1 MADNIEIQN
10 ISPNTFEYQEY
21 SNNDIALI
29 NENNIDVT
37 FDPNQDY
44 IEYFAY
50 DLNGNI
56 VIENVTNYPYYSLLN
71 NQVNIDPI
79 ADLAR
84 YSYEQGQFNV
94 LYNFL
99 RKKLASSPLDTYF
112 IEEIST
118 DRTEIRLNSTT
129 ILEGDMIGSADIF
142 SQEINDSPFDYL
154 DFYLDFGNNK
164 LVIAN
169 NLLLDLSNPSTP
181 SILIKLY
188 EPLPS
193 EFGIKSECW
202 VVEKIA
208 TSVAY
213 YISIL
218 PNFNDIDDNIYL
230 RGPNTNISIK
240 DQINNSTNYSSYNS
254 LSSTNNQQGTGSF
267 QYQINSLLAE
277 SGIELN
283 IDYSNYNNFIHFSS
297 AQTRLENFYYKLA
310 LLETYQA
317 SASLSSG
324 TTTNYYVSASNV
336 VWQNKI
342 DEIITGFDGYEYYLY
357 FESGS
362 TSWPKT
368 NNTPPYTNASTTS
381 VAGQAFLLNQAT
393 VAGDF
398 DLENSNALVNTIP
411 GYLREDPN
419 NAQYELFVEMI
430 GQHFDNIFIYIQD
443 VTQKYNADNRL
454 NYGVSKDIVAD
465 VLRDMGVKIYQ
476 NNFSSDDLY
485 SALLGFTPSGSLY
498 NLPYTTGSLPT
509 PSGWEYIN
517 TYVTASSTS
526 SLEPT
531 DDINKS
537 IYKRLY
543 HNLPYL
549 LKKKGT
555 VAGLKALITIYGI
568 PDTILQINEFG
579 GQNRIDENDYDLWFD
594 QFNYAYDTLG
604 TNYISSSFSDTAN
617 PLWIIPGFSAINT
630 LQFRFQTRG
639 IPTDTG
645 YYNQVLWSTGDSS
658 PALLRLRYT
667 GSGYASGSYSG
678 SIPNTYNEYVHLDFI
693 PDASDLNT
701 SASVYLPFFDGDWW
715 NVMVS
720 KDTPGAANFILYAGN
735 KTTPGGNYNTYQFL
749 ASASVNGNDTPW
761 TDNSFSYFPATS
773 NSALGR
779 MFSGSYQEIRY
790 YNEPLTVDPFEDYIM
805 YPYSID
811 SNGVNTAPDTLLF
824 RAALGGELYTSS
836 LSIHPKVTG
845 SWVTT
850 SSFVSGNSFFISNTS
865 SFVTNKEY
873 VYPNQFPS
881 GIKNRVSNKIR
892 QQNEV
897 LPYSGS
903 NEVNLPT
910 NQVLSP
916 FISIQQNV
924 FESGSYTPN
933 IDYVEVAFSPQNEI
947 NNDIAGQLG
956 YFNIGEYIGDPRL
969 VSSSAESYP
978 ELNALRNYYFEKYTG
993 NYNIW
998 DYIRLI
1004 KFFDNSLFKMIQDW
1018 IPARTSAAT
1027 GIVIKQTV
1035 LERNKYP
1042 VPQPNITSSIANVA
1056 SASTNIPWQVEN
1068 IYITGSPIQMYEISA
1083 STGGTMPDL
1092 FGLTQ
1097 SFYTGN
1103 NVVNITQS
1111 WTGSTTSLLGLVPFT
1126 QTSQTEF
1133 YDGELSGSFIQ
1144 VENGELNEDNP
1155 YKLASTQLI
1164 PYQIS
1169 GSSSPNPGS
1178 GIITWQGSIGY
1189 NGIIYYL
1196 YVSSL
1201 YINEVDSSGN
1211 SIQTALSNLQ
1221 TGNQITFRIIG
1232 SVSDLG
1238 PPVADYGYTS
1248 TTLTGLITSVVA
1260 VSPTVWKVNFSQNL
1274 GSQAIYYYS
1283 LTNPWQNTNWVDN
1296 QGSNT
1301 ALSIVLDPF
1310 LNDSS
1315 DFNNSPFNPI
1325 INNALTSRFNDEF
1338 FDVDFSSNAITAV
1351 NRLNIISA
1359 SRGTGSAT
1367 PSTIPA
1373 SNYTTARI
1381 TRPRYNGSKNTSPGV
1396 NIISGSQLPSVEQL
1410 TSYFIY
1416 TPGGLGNTLAERSG
1430 SGNYKVGYI
1439 IDELGNTISADPT
1452 SSNYLP
1458 SFIDAFAA
1466 GTTVVLSPTTNQT
1479 VDITEYTVYKPAVV
1493 SEILLYNDTG
1503 SLGNNFLVSGT
1514 YNPIYFTVTPGA
1526 YTNPFATE
1534 ITQST
1539 IQTVPTSNIV
1549 TMSFDE
1555 VVLDQALGWSI
1566 SSDSYYVSSS
1576 QPYRAKITAS
1586 FTVDNLVGGG
1596 SVITNLMNNGTILD
1610 TFSFTSTGVI
1620 PVQLDTLVFPK
1631 EGDRYWV
1638 RVNNQVGSS
1647 IDLNNTS
1654 PGEFTITP
1662 VTSSITASSPWFT
1675 TGTTISSVLTSS
1687 IALGNAYGGGFNQVG
1702 FANSGFDNPSPLTIQ
1717 PYDEIR
1723 FEGKES
1729 KVSLIVSSSVNTSVS
1744 SPRFFIHLSEPID
1757 TSAININYFA
1767 FRRWSFAVDNLILNS
1782 PGTVMGAGLILPKY
1796 PSPTLIQNLPSIVE
1810 NLTNKGII
1818 STS

>member
-1 MADNIEIQN
+1 
-10 ISPNTFEYQEY
+10 
-21 SNNDIALI
+21 
-29 NENNIDVT
+29 
-37 FDPNQDY
+37 
-44 IEYFAY
+44 
-50 DLNGNI
+50 
-56 VIENVTNYPYYSLLN
+56 
-71 NQVNIDPI
+71 
-79 ADLAR
+79 
-84 YSYEQGQFNV
+84 
-94 LYNFL
+94 
-99 RKKLASSPLDTYF
+99 
-112 IEEIST
+112 
-118 DRTEIRLNSTT
+118 
-129 ILEGDMIGSADIF
+129 
-142 SQEINDSPFDYL
+142 
-154 DFYLDFGNNK
+154 
-164 LVIAN
+164 
-169 NLLLDLSNPSTP
+169 
-181 SILIKLY
+181 
-188 EPLPS
+188 
-193 EFGIKSECW
+193 
-202 VVEKIA
+202 
-208 TSVAY
+208 
-213 YISIL
+213 
-218 PNFNDIDDNIYL
+218 
-230 RGPNTNISIK
+230 
-240 DQINNSTNYSSYNS
+240 
-254 LSSTNNQQGTGSF
+254 
-267 QYQINSLLAE
+267 
-277 SGIELN
+277 
-283 IDYSNYNNFIHFSS
+283 
-297 AQTRLENFYYKLA
+297 
-310 LLETYQA
+310 
-317 SASLSSG
+317 
-324 TTTNYYVSASNV
+324 
-336 VWQNKI
+336 
-342 DEIITGFDGYEYYLY
+342 
-357 FESGS
+357 
-362 TSWPKT
+362 
-368 NNTPPYTNASTTS
+368 
-381 VAGQAFLLNQAT
+381 
-393 VAGDF
+393 
-398 DLENSNALVNTIP
+398 
-411 GYLREDPN
+411 
-419 NAQYELFVEMI
+419 
-430 GQHFDNIFIYIQD
+430 
-443 VTQKYNADNRL
+443 
-454 NYGVSKDIVAD
+454 
-465 VLRDMGVKIYQ
+465 
-476 NNFSSDDLY
+476 
-485 SALLGFTPSGSLY
+485 
-498 NLPYTTGSLPT
+498 
-509 PSGWEYIN
+509 
-517 TYVTASSTS
+517 
-526 SLEPT
+526 
-531 DDINKS
+531 
-537 IYKRLY
+537 
-543 HNLPYL
+543 
-549 LKKKGT
+549 
-555 VAGLKALITIYGI
+555 
-568 PDTILQINEFG
+568 
-579 GQNRIDENDYDLWFD
+579 
-594 QFNYAYDTLG
+594 
-604 TNYISSSFSDTAN
+604 
-617 PLWIIPGFSAINT
+617 
-630 LQFRFQTRG
+630 
-639 IPTDTG
+639 
-645 YYNQVLWSTGDSS
+645 
-658 PALLRLRYT
+658 
-667 GSGYASGSYSG
+667 
-678 SIPNTYNEYVHLDFI
+678 
-693 PDASDLNT
+693 
-701 SASVYLPFFDGDWW
+701 
-715 NVMVS
+715 MVS
-720 KDTPGAANFILYAGN
+720 YATPGADNFILYAGN

-850 SSFVSGNSFFISNTS
+850 SSFASGNSFYISNTS
-865 SFVTNKEY
+865 SFVNNKEFI
-873 VYPNQFPS
+873 YPNQFPS
-881 GIKNRVSNKIR
+881 GIKNRVSNKVR

-903 NEVNLPT
+903 NEINLPT
-910 NQVLSP
+910 NQILSP
-916 FISIQQNV
+916 FISVQQNV
-924 FESGSYTPN
+924 PESGSYTPD
-933 IDYVEVAFSPQNEI
+933 IDYIEVAFSPQNEI

-956 YFNIGEYIGDPRL
+956 YFNLGEYIGDPRL

-978 ELNALRNYYFEKYTG
+978 ALDTLRNYYFEKYTG

-1004 KFFDNSLFKMIQDW
+1004 KYFDNSLFKMIQDW

-1068 IYITGSPIQMYEISA
+1068 IYITGSPIQMYEISS

-1169 GSSSPNPGS
+1169 GSSSTNPGS

-1221 TGNQITFRIIG
+1221 AGNQITFRING
-1232 SVSDLG
+1232 DVSDLG

-1310 LNDSS
+1310 LNDSF

-1367 PSTIPA
+1367 PSTVPA

-1439 IDELGNTISADPT
+1439 IDELGNTISADPS

-1526 YTNPFATE
+1526 YTNPFRTD
-1534 ITQST
+1534 IRTLSPQVVST
-1539 IQTVPTSNIV
+1539 GNTV
-1549 TMSFDE
+1549 TMSFAN
-1555 VVLDQALGWSI
+1555 VVIDQALGWNLTSN
-1566 SSDSYYVSSS
+1566 SYYVSES
-1576 QPYRAKITAS
+1576 QIYRALVTSS
-1586 FTVDNLVGGG
+1586 FVIDNSIGGG

-1610 TFSFTSTGVI
+1610 TFSFTSTGIVT
-1620 PVQLDTLVFPK
+1620 VGLTSTLYPR

-1638 RVNNQVGSS
+1638 RINNSVGSNITINPTFNPDGQFS
-1647 IDLNNTS
+1647 IL
-1654 PGEFTITP
+1654 PI
-1662 VTSSITASSPWFT
+1662 TSSITASGTDFT
-1675 TGTTISSVLTSS
+1675 TGTTVSSVLTSS
-1687 IALGNAYGGGFNQVG
+1687 VPLGGAYGGGFSQVG

-1717 PYDEIR
+1717 LYDEIR
-1723 FEGKES
+1723 FEGNES
-1729 KVSLIVSSSVNTSVS
+1729 KVSLIVSASTNNSST
-1744 SPRFFIHLSEPID
+1744 SPRFFVHLSEPID
-1757 TSAININYFA
+1757 TSAIDINYFA
-1767 FRRWSFAVDNLILNS
+1767 FRRWSFSVDNLILNS